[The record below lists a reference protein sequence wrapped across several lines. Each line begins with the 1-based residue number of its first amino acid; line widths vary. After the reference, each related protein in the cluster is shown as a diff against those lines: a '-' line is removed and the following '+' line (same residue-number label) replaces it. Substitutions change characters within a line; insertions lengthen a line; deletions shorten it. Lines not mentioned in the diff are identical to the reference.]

1 MTWSLHAIPGALR
14 QVAEALAQGRTPPAV
29 RLRTILKYALKLA
42 GLALVGIGT
51 SLPEASAALCCCLV
65 AYDVFARAGCASPH
79 AGIISHR
86 YSKCFGRG
94 CSTHLGG

>member
-1 MTWSLHAIPGALR
+1 
-14 QVAEALAQGRTPPAV
+14 VAEALAQGRTPPAV

-42 GLALVGIGT
+42 GLALVGLGT

-79 AGIISHR
+79 AGISATAMV
-86 YSKCFGRG
+86 SA
-94 CSTHLGG
+94 SEGGAARTLAADLPDS